1 MSLVELLKHV
11 LLDLKASWVMWI
23 LLALSVVDLIIIGE
37 RSLFLFWV
45 RDNVGKL
52 SDDLDKRLRDGRVRE
67 ALEGLEKS
75 PSSEAAVVVA
85 GLRHADLGPIAAEKA
100 MIGATA
106 LQRVRLERGLAVL
119 GTVGNNAPFLGLLG
133 TVIGVIEAF
142 EILGRPQAA
151 TTAAASGLAPQ
162 AIMSSIAEALIAT
175 AVGLFVAIPAVAA
188 YNYFQRRIQGIGA
201 NTEALSNVLLA
212 HLNAEAPA
220 LDVSPA
226 SEPLPPSRPGAR

>member
-1 MSLVELLKHV
+1 M
-11 LLDLKASWVMWI
+11 
-23 LLALSVVDLIIIGE
+23 
-37 RSLFLFWV
+37 
-45 RDNVGKL
+45 VG
-52 SDDLDKRLRDGRVRE
+52 
-67 ALEGLEKS
+67 
-75 PSSEAAVVVA
+75 AA
-85 GLRHADLGPIAAEKA
+85 
-100 MIGATA
+100 A

-151 TTAAASGLAPQ
+151 TTAAAASGLAPQ

-212 HLNAEAPA
+212 HLNAEGPA
-220 LDVSPA
+220 LEIPPA
-226 SEPLPPSRPGAR
+226 SQPVRPGVR